1 MKKMINT
8 THVEGVLYDSSL
20 DVRTSGP
27 NSKNPGT
34 EYITGSIDIATDDAM
49 TNIVSVHYTYVTAK
63 DTTRYNALMNIVNGV
78 YGTAMAVGKDKAT
91 KLRIDSA
98 IALNEFYSNRT
109 GTDELV
115 SVKRNEGGFIHVTPT
130 LNEKED
136 ARATFTADMVIT
148 NVRHVDADPDRDA
161 PEKAIVKGAIFNFRN
176 ELLPVEFSV
185 LNPAGI
191 DYFEGLGASQK
202 SPIFT
207 KVWGNQISLSV
218 VRKIE
223 EETAFGDTYVREV
236 QNSHKEFVITNAAA
250 EPYEFDSEDTL
261 LASDL
266 KDAMSA
272 REVKL
277 AELKTQAEERA
288 KRNSAPTA
296 PTGSTFTPKV
306 ETAADDFDF

>member
-8 THVEGVLYDSSL
+8 THIEGVLYDHSL
-20 DVRTSGP
+20 EVRTSGP

-34 EYITGSIDIATDDAM
+34 EYVTGKIDIATDNAM

-63 DTTRYNALMNIVNGV
+63 DTTRYTALMNIVNGV
-78 YGTAMAVGKDKAT
+78 YGTVMNVGADKAT
-91 KLRIDSA
+91 KLRVDSA

-115 SVKRNEGGFIHVTPT
+115 SVKTNEGGFIHVSPN
-130 LNEKED
+130 LADDEK
-136 ARATFTADMVIT
+136 ARATFTVDMVIT
-148 NVRHVDADPDRDA
+148 GVRHIDADPDKDA

-176 ELLPVEFSV
+176 DLLPVEFSV

-191 DYFEGLGASQK
+191 SYFEGLNAGQK
-202 SPIFT
+202 NPVFT
-207 KVWGNQISLSV
+207 KVWGNQVSLNT

-236 QNSHKEFVITNAAA
+236 PNSHKEFVITNAAA
-250 EPYEFDSEDTL
+250 DPYVFDDESTI

-266 KDAMSA
+266 TAAASA
-272 REVKL
+272 RESML
-277 AELKTQAEERA
+277 ADLKARA
-288 KRNSAPTA
+288 AQRAAAPT
-296 PTGSTFTPKV
+296 PSKPVGNTFTP
-306 ETAADDFDF
+306 AAAMDDGGFNF